1 MIILKLK
8 EVFNKLDDLYSDTK
22 LKEVKE
28 LYNTLLNGIEKAL
41 EARLKGASRE
51 EAEQLLIK
59 IIMDVE
65 DKYNRL
71 SMLRDLVK
79 AVNSNPHR

>member
-79 AVNSNPHR
+79 AVKQ